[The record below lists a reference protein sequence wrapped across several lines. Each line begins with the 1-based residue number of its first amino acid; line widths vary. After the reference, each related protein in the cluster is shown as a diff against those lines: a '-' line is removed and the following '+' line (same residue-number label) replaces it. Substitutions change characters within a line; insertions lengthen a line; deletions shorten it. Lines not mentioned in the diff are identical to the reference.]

1 MQRQRHC
8 YYRKKKKKK
17 EKKAE
22 EKEQPLKPNDPL
34 HTVSK
39 AKMKSALKQVR
50 QSKKKA
56 RMELKKT
63 KDKIHSESAS
73 VSKHLRTSMETVMKG
88 IS

>member
-8 YYRKKKKKK
+8 YYRKRKRKKKKK
-17 EKKAE
+17 KKAE

-50 QSKKKA
+50 QSKK
-56 RMELKKT
+56 
-63 KDKIHSESAS
+63 ESTHGAEEDQ
-73 VSKHLRTSMETVMKG
+73 R
-88 IS
+88 